1 MGRIEESVEVAA
13 PVDDVYRQWVHCED
27 FPHFMRGV
35 VAVDV
40 SGGADGSTWV
50 VETAGGRREF
60 EAVTTEVVAGQRVAW
75 DGGNGPVRHSGVV
88 TFHRVDDRTTRV
100 MLQLEVEPH
109 GLWAHLAE
117 ALGFVDRRV
126 IDDLRDFKRHV
137 EQDGGHDSGHDGA
150 HDGGQDADPG
160 A

>member
-1 MGRIEESVEVAA
+1 MGRIEESVEIAA
-13 PVDDVYRQWVHCED
+13 PLGEVYRRWVHCED
-27 FPHFMRGV
+27 FPQFMRGV
-35 VAVDV
+35 VSVDV
-40 SGGADGSTWV
+40 SGDGNSSWV

-60 EAVTTEVVAGQRVAW
+60 RAVTTEVVEGERVAW
-75 DGGNGPVRHSGVV
+75 DGGADPVRHSGVV
-88 TFHRVDDRTTRV
+88 TFHHVDDRTTRV

-126 IDDLRDFKRHV
+126 IDDLNDFKDHV
-137 EQDGGHDSGHDGA
+137 ERSERP
-150 HDGGQDADPG
+150 DADPG